1 MVSGG
6 EKQKLAT
13 ARLLYHKPKYAI
25 VDCECSSAV
34 VMLREG
40 KM

>member
-25 VDCECSSAV
+25 VDECSSAV